1 MSMNLHVLRR
11 AARAAQSRLSAEQG
25 FTMIVALGVMLVTS
39 LVAAAV
45 LVAVAGDT
53 NTTRHDLDSKRAYSA
68 ARAGLNAFLYNLD
81 ENPNYWSACAND
93 VAGVTPVPG
102 ASTPVSY
109 SFQPIYNSG

>member
-1 MSMNLHVLRR
+1 MNVHAPR
-11 AARAAQSRLSAEQG
+11 ATARSVQRRLSAEHG

-39 LVAAAV
+39 LLVAAV

-81 ENPNYWSACAND
+81 QNPNYWGTCTND
-93 VAGVTPVPG
+93 VSGVTPVPG